1 MVGEDLHRNHMESL
15 SLPCEKV
22 LVCKQVIQLLN
33 LDPSA
38 LEKASSWQMMSEFLV
53 LEELGSEK
61 SRSSES
67 RHSDAQGE
75 FGVTWS
81 AEASCDAEK
90 RVRSVKRADFVI
102 LDLDVGV
109 DD

>member
-1 MVGEDLHRNHMESL
+1 
-15 SLPCEKV
+15 
-22 LVCKQVIQLLN
+22 
-33 LDPSA
+33 
-38 LEKASSWQMMSEFLV
+38 MSEFRV

-81 AEASCDAEK
+81 AVESCEAEK
-90 RVRSVKRADFVI
+90 RARSVKRAVFAI
-102 LDLDVGV
+102 LERIMGGV
-109 DD
+109 